1 MRLLKCRYR
10 IEVTMME
17 MDRLNENTIR
27 VILSTQDLQDRGVT
41 VLDLLG
47 NKKQIESFFYSILD
61 EVDKDHVFSN
71 NEPVTFQIMPNK
83 QGLELLISK
92 SDDVDGAGSL
102 PLNTLQ
108 NSNDE
113 DTDNNQFEYDNAKLG
128 NAEYDED
135 TAPYLNDP
143 DTPTKAIIVEF
154 KDFEDYV
161 QLADLLHL
169 ESGVSNLWE
178 YQGKYYLQLILF
190 TDEMHDMTYN
200 DVMAMLSEYSFKTKV
215 TAAVLSEY
223 GKEVM
228 SNTALELTRH
238 YFKN

>member
-1 MRLLKCRYR
+1 
-10 IEVTMME
+10 MME
-17 MDRLNENTIR
+17 MDHINENTLR

-61 EVDKDHVFSN
+61 EVDKNHTFSN

-92 SDDVDGAGSL
+92 SNDEDAQGSL
-102 PLNTLQ
+102 PLDNEQ
-108 NSNDE
+108 VG
-113 DTDNNQFEYDNAKLG
+113 TDNGQLTPLNTNELG
-128 NAEYDED
+128 HEEYDED

-143 DTPTKAIIVEF
+143 DTPTKTMIVEF
-154 KDFEDYV
+154 KNFEDYI
-161 QLADLLHL
+161 QLAKILRL
-169 ESGVSNLWE
+169 ESGISNLWE
-178 YQGKYYLQLILF
+178 YKDAYYLQLVLF

-200 DVMAMLSEYSFKTKV
+200 DVLALLSEYSYRTKV

-223 GKEVM
+223 GKELM
-228 SNTALELTRH
+228 SKTALELTRY
-238 YFKN
+238 YFKD

>member
-1 MRLLKCRYR
+1 
-10 IEVTMME
+10 MME

-27 VILSTQDLQDRGVT
+27 VILSTEDLQERGVT

-61 EVDKDHVFSN
+61 EVDKDHVFTN

-92 SDDVDGAGSL
+92 SDDSEGTGSL
-102 PLNTLQ
+102 PLNGLQ
-108 NSNDE
+108 NSVGNDDE
-113 DTDNNQFEYDNAKLG
+113 NNNLDESKIG
-128 NAEYDED
+128 TAEYDSD

-143 DTPTKAIIVEF
+143 DTPTKTIIVEF

-161 QLADLLHL
+161 QLANLLHL
-169 ESGVSNLWE
+169 ESGISNLWE
-178 YQGKYYLQLILF
+178 YNDKYYLQLILF
-190 TDEMHDMTYN
+190 TDEMHEMSYS
-200 DVMAMLSEYSFKTKV
+200 DVQSLLSEYSFKTKV

-223 GKEVM
+223 GKQIM
-228 SNTALELTRH
+228 TKTALELTRY
-238 YFKN
+238 YFGK

>member
-1 MRLLKCRYR
+1 
-10 IEVTMME
+10 ME

-27 VILSTQDLQDRGVT
+27 VILSTEDLQERGVT

-61 EVDKDHVFSN
+61 EVDKDHVFTN

-83 QGLELLISK
+83 AGLELLISK
-92 SDDVDGAGSL
+92 SDDSEDTDSL
-102 PLNTLQ
+102 PLNGLQ
-108 NSNDE
+108 GSVVNNND
-113 DTDNNQFEYDNAKLG
+113 DTNEAKMGTEEYDS
-128 NAEYDED
+128 D

-143 DTPTKAIIVEF
+143 DTPTKTVIVEF

-169 ESGVSNLWE
+169 ESGISNLWE
-178 YQGKYYLQLILF
+178 YDNKYYLQLILF
-190 TDEMHDMTYN
+190 TDEMHEMTYS
-200 DVMAMLSEYSFKTKV
+200 DVLALLSEYSFKTKV

-223 GKEVM
+223 GKEIM
-228 SNTALELTRH
+228 SKTALELTRY
-238 YFKN
+238 YFDKK